1 MIGYAYILFFVG
13 VCLLIL
19 VNAALKDE
27 KNASEGIIVFLAI
40 TAALGSTTILWS
52 ILTLIKVTLF
62 KT

>member
-1 MIGYAYILFFVG
+1 
-13 VCLLIL
+13 